1 MTKRWG
7 PHLPRAGWASRRT
20 PETSP
25 LAWPAAPCPTW
36 GCRTG
41 APGACGS
48 ANKGQLQ
55 SPSLRARPVRLGPA
69 PPQTRGSLRQDP
81 LLHDVVQGGE
91 DTLPHVALQRR
102 VEVGN
107 DLEGKAGRTVSA
119 APPRGPSDSTTGRT
133 GRPCS
138 LRAAEPGTCCSTG
151 RRAAEEPRRDA
162 DTAGQRGETPGLV
175 EGRGGP
181 FTARRSGGHARHARG
196 AARTRHMKS
205 RSVAVMAGW
214 GFMEWCMTRMAGSVD
229 EHREGRFR
237 AGAQPHS
244 PPFPLGRPQRR
255 RPPKRL
261 VVLVRPRPWHAEERQ
276 DEAAFSTADTAPGPS
291 PGSRDKGRGSRAPPP
306 RPPCSARGAPWG
318 TAELLRPRPLHA
330 ALRFRPR
337 RGRQRAGRGGRR
349 WPVAATHLC
358 S

>member
-1 MTKRWG
+1 MMIEPSQGRRGREPGAEGGLGWWGWEPGAEGGGGRHPDPARARASSPLDPVTERWG

-25 LAWPAAPCPTW
+25 SAWPAAPCPTW

-55 SPSLRARPVRLGPA
+55 SPSLRARPVKLGPA

-91 DTLPHVALQRR
+91 DALPHVALQRR

-133 GRPCS
+133 GRPCP
-138 LRAAEPGTCCSTG
+138 LQAAEPGTCCSSG

-181 FTARRSGGHARHARG
+181 FTARRSGGHA
-196 AARTRHMKS
+196 
-205 RSVAVMAGW
+205 
-214 GFMEWCMTRMAGSVD
+214 
-229 EHREGRFR
+229 
-237 AGAQPHS
+237 
-244 PPFPLGRPQRR
+244 
-255 RPPKRL
+255 
-261 VVLVRPRPWHAEERQ
+261 
-276 DEAAFSTADTAPGPS
+276 PS
-291 PGSRDKGRGSRAPPP
+291 PGQPGAGGSGGGTYAAHEVQERGGDGRVGLHGVVHDQDGWLCGRAPGGLLQSRRPAPQPPIPTGQTPKEATPKKAGSP
-306 RPPCSARGAPWG
+306 RPPSSLARGR
-318 TAELLRPRPLHA
+318 E
-330 ALRFRPR
+330 
-337 RGRQRAGRGGRR
+337 AG
-349 WPVAATHLC
+349 
-358 S
+358 

>member
-1 MTKRWG
+1 MMIEPSQGRRGREPGAEGGLGWWGWEPGAEGGGGRHPDPARARASSPLDPVTERWG

-25 LAWPAAPCPTW
+25 SAWPAAPCPTW

-48 ANKGQLQ
+48 ANKGQLH
-55 SPSLRARPVRLGPA
+55 SPSLRARPVKLGPA

-133 GRPCS
+133 GRPCP
-138 LRAAEPGTCCSTG
+138 LQAAEPGTCCSTG

-162 DTAGQRGETPGLV
+162 DDG
-175 EGRGGP
+175 
-181 FTARRSGGHARHARG
+181 G
-196 AARTRHMKS
+196 AARGD
-205 RSVAVMAGW
+205 AW
-214 GFMEWCMTRMAGSVD
+214 
-229 EHREGRFR
+229 
-237 AGAQPHS
+237 P
-244 PPFPLGRPQRR
+244 
-255 RPPKRL
+255 
-261 VVLVRPRPWHAEERQ
+261 
-276 DEAAFSTADTAPGPS
+276 
-291 PGSRDKGRGSRAPPP
+291 GRGQ
-306 RPPCSARGAPWG
+306 G
-318 TAELLRPRPLHA
+318 RPLHGPEVRGA
-330 ALRFRPR
+330 RARPR
-337 RGRQRAGRGGRR
+337 AAGRRGRGGRHVR
-349 WPVAATHLC
+349 GT
-358 S
+358 

>member
-1 MTKRWG
+1 MMIEPSRGRRGWEPGAEGSGGRHPHPARARASSPLDPVTERWG

-25 LAWPAAPCPTW
+25 SAWPAAPCPTW

-55 SPSLRARPVRLGPA
+55 SPSLRARPVKLGPA

-91 DTLPHVALQRR
+91 DALPHVALQRR

-133 GRPCS
+133 GRPCP
-138 LRAAEPGTCCSTG
+138 LQAAEPGTCCSSG

-181 FTARRSGGHARHARG
+181 FTARRSGGHA
-196 AARTRHMKS
+196 
-205 RSVAVMAGW
+205 
-214 GFMEWCMTRMAGSVD
+214 
-229 EHREGRFR
+229 
-237 AGAQPHS
+237 
-244 PPFPLGRPQRR
+244 
-255 RPPKRL
+255 
-261 VVLVRPRPWHAEERQ
+261 
-276 DEAAFSTADTAPGPS
+276 PGPGQ
-291 PGSRDKGRGSRAPPP
+291 PGA
-306 RPPCSARGAPWG
+306 
-318 TAELLRPRPLHA
+318 
-330 ALRFRPR
+330 
-337 RGRQRAGRGGRR
+337 GGRHVR
-349 WPVAATHLC
+349 GT
-358 S
+358 

>member
-1 MTKRWG
+1 MQPHPGG
-7 PHLPRAGWASRRT
+7 PAIQPREGLDVPARSRLLNRG
-20 PETSP
+20 
-25 LAWPAAPCPTW
+25 PAAPPEGGRQRSPAET
-36 GCRTG
+36 RTRRG
-41 APGACGS
+41 SEGRRLAWSRAGEAPSRPGGPGGTRPAPGS
-48 ANKGQLQ
+48 
-55 SPSLRARPVRLGPA
+55 RA
-69 PPQTRGSLRQDP
+69 
-81 LLHDVVQGGE
+81 QG
-91 DTLPHVALQRR
+91 
-102 VEVGN
+102 
-107 DLEGKAGRTVSA
+107 
-119 APPRGPSDSTTGRT
+119 
-133 GRPCS
+133 
-138 LRAAEPGTCCSTG
+138 
-151 RRAAEEPRRDA
+151 
-162 DTAGQRGETPGLV
+162 
-175 EGRGGP
+175 
-181 FTARRSGGHARHARG
+181 ARG

-261 VVLVRPRPWHAEERQ
+261 VVLIRPRPWHAEERQ

-291 PGSRDKGRGSRAPPP
+291 PGSRDKGRGSRGPPP
-306 RPPCSARGAPWG
+306 ATS
-318 TAELLRPRPLHA
+318 LLRPGSPLGDRRTAPA
-330 ALRFRPR
+330 APTPRGPAVRDRPR